1 MKKNILIAIVA
12 VLTLMTLAGLGFYV
26 NIQRQLD
33 RPLHLQ
39 QAEILLIKPGTSL
52 KAIAHELVKRHWLEH
67 DYYLVLGGRG
77 AGLANS
83 IKAGEYKIQPGMTAR
98 QFLQLIVSGRVVQYS
113 LTIPEGWT
121 FRQIKAAVAA
131 DPHLRHTLVG
141 LDNASIMDRLGHPG
155 QNPEGRFFPDTY
167 RFPDG
172 TLDLDFLKR
181 AYRMMQRVLAEEW
194 QQRAIGLPYKTPYQA
209 LIMASLIEKET
220 AVPEERSKIA
230 GVFVR
235 RLQRGMK
242 LETDPTVIYAI
253 GPDFNGDITS
263 KDLKVDSPYNTYRH
277 PGLPPSPIAA
287 PGRKSI
293 HAALHPDDGDALY
306 FVATGKGRHYFSA
319 TLAEHNR
326 AVAKYQ
332 LKKKK

>member
-1 MKKNILIAIVA
+1 MKKHIVIAMVAILA
-12 VLTLMTLAGLGFYV
+12 VTALAGVGFYMD
-26 NIQRQLD
+26 IQRQLD
-33 RPLHLQ
+33 RPLLLQ
-39 QAEILLIKPGTSL
+39 QAEILPIKPGTSL
-52 KAIAHELVKRHWLEH
+52 KAIAHELVKRHWLKH
-67 DYYLVLGGRG
+67 DYYLIIGGRSNG
-77 AGLANS
+77 MANS
-83 IKAGEYKIQPGMTAR
+83 IKAGEYEIRPGMTAR

-121 FRQIKAAVAA
+121 FRQIMAAVDANR
-131 DPHLRHTLVG
+131 HLRHTLAG
-141 LDNASIMDRLGHPG
+141 LGDAAIMDRLGHPG

-167 RFPDG
+167 RFPAG
-172 TLDLDFLKR
+172 TRDVDFLNR
-181 AYRMMQRVLAEEW
+181 AYRTMQRILNAEW

-235 RLQRGMK
+235 RLQRGIK

-263 KDLKVDSPYNTYRH
+263 KDLTLNSPYNTYRH
-277 PGLPPSPIAA
+277 KGLPPSPIAA
-287 PGRKSI
+287 PGRDSI
-293 HAALHPDDGDALY
+293 RAALHPADGNALY
-306 FVATGKGRHYFSA
+306 FVATGNGRHYFSA
-319 TLAEHNR
+319 TLAEHNK